1 MGLNGAF
8 VAQDPTG
15 PVSPSGTGA
24 FAWVPR
30 AVVVIALL
38 YLFLVGVSSLEAGI
52 KALGADFQTGLLER
66 VDHPV
71 AGLFAG
77 ILATVLVQSSSVSTS
92 TIVGLVGAGTLTVDA
107 AVPMIMGANIGT
119 TVTSTLAS
127 LGHVRRGDEFRRAFA
142 AATVH
147 DIFNVIAVAIFLP
160 IQLSTHFLSDTAE
173 KLADVLG
180 SSGVEGG
187 KTDSPVKKFVKEP
200 VSWAK
205 DFFES
210 FTDSDQVL
218 GGLLIVF
225 GLVLIFFAL
234 TFITKSMRLLIA
246 ERVERAM
253 NSLISRGG
261 GVPGLAMGLVMTVA
275 VQSSSITTSILVP
288 MVGSGV
294 LTLRNAF
301 PVTLG
306 ANLGTTVTAL
316 LASLAVDLRAGLVVA
331 LTHTIFNL
339 FGILTIYPVPAV
351 RAVPIRLAERLA
363 QTASKNYLL
372 VGAYVVGLF
381 LVVPMIG
388 LVLFG

>member
-1 MGLNGAF
+1 MIG
-8 VAQDPTG
+8 
-15 PVSPSGTGA
+15 
-24 FAWVPR
+24 
-30 AVVVIALL
+30 LL

-52 KALGADFQTGLLER
+52 KALGADFQVGLLER
-66 VDHPV
+66 VDHPL

-77 ILATVLVQSSSVSTS
+77 ILATVLVQSSSVSTA

-147 DIFNVIAVAIFLP
+147 DIFNVMAVIVFLP
-160 IQLSTHFLSDTAE
+160 IQLRTGFLSRAAE
-173 KLADVLG
+173 EIADLLG
-180 SSGVEGG
+180 GSGVRGG
-187 KTDSPVKKFVKEP
+187 KPNSPIKQMVKEP

-205 DFFES
+205 HAFES
-210 FTDSDQVL
+210 ITDSDQLL
-218 GGLLIVF
+218 GFLLIAF
-225 GLVLIFFAL
+225 GLVLIFGAL
-234 TFITKSMRLLIA
+234 AVITKSMRLLIA
-246 ERVERAM
+246 GRIELAM

-261 GVPGLAMGLVMTVA
+261 GLPGMVAGLVMTVA

-288 MVGSGV
+288 MVGAGV

-331 LTHTIFNL
+331 LTHSLFNL
-339 FGILTIYPVPAV
+339 FAILTVYPVPAV
-351 RAVPIRLAERLA
+351 RRIPVWLAEWLAERA
-363 QTASKNYLL
+363 AKNYLL
-372 VGAYVVGLF
+372 VGAYVVGVF
-381 LVVPMIG
+381 LLVPMIG
-388 LVLFG
+388 IVLFG

>member
-1 MGLNGAF
+1 LSGVF
-8 VAQDPTG
+8 VAQQ
-15 PVSPSGTGA
+15 PSDRSIPPGADA
-24 FAWVPR
+24 FAWIPR
-30 AVVVIALL
+30 AVIVIALL
-38 YLFLVGVSSLEAGI
+38 YLFLVGISSLEAGI
-52 KALGADFQTGLLER
+52 KALGADFQSGLLDR

-147 DIFNVIAVAIFLP
+147 DIFNVIAVLIFLP
-160 IQLSTHFLSDTAE
+160 IQLGTGFLSRIAE
-173 KLADVLG
+173 SIADLLDG
-180 SSGVEGG
+180 GVRGG
-187 KTDSPVKKFVKEP
+187 KTDSPIKKLVKEP

-205 DFFES
+205 EALDS
-210 FTDSDQVL
+210 ITDSDQVL
-218 GGLLIVF
+218 GVLLIVF
-225 GLVLIFFAL
+225 GLALIFLAL
-234 TFITKSMRLLIA
+234 AFITKSMRLLIA

-253 NSLISRGG
+253 NSLIARGG
-261 GVPGLAMGLVMTVA
+261 GIPGLVVGLVMTVA

-288 MVGSGV
+288 MVGAGV

-301 PVTLG
+301 TVTLG

-316 LASLAVDLRAGLVVA
+316 IASLAVDLRAGLVVA

-339 FGILTIYPVPAV
+339 FGIAVIYPVPAI
-351 RAVPIRLAERLA
+351 RGIPIRLAEGLA
-363 QTASKNYLL
+363 RSASKNYLL

-381 LVVPMIG
+381 LVVPMVG

>member
-1 MGLNGAF
+1 MI
-8 VAQDPTG
+8 
-15 PVSPSGTGA
+15 
-24 FAWVPR
+24 
-30 AVVVIALL
+30 VISLL

-66 VDHPV
+66 VDHPL

-92 TIVGLVGAGTLTVDA
+92 TIVGLVGAGTLTIDA

-119 TVTSTLAS
+119 TVTSTVAS

-160 IQLSTHFLSDTAE
+160 IQLSTSFLSDTAE
-173 KLADVLG
+173 KLADALG
-180 SSGVEGG
+180 ASGVEGG
-187 KTDSPVKKFVKEP
+187 KTDSPIKAFVKEP

-205 DFFES
+205 DAFGS
-210 FTDSDQVL
+210 LTDSDEVL
-218 GGLLIVF
+218 GSLLIVF
-225 GLVLIFFAL
+225 GLVLIFSTLA
-234 TFITKSMRLLIA
+234 FITKSMRLLIA

-306 ANLGTTVTAL
+306 ANLGTTITAL

-331 LTHTIFNL
+331 LTHSLFNL

-351 RAVPIRLAERLA
+351 RAIPVRLAERLA
-363 QTASKNYLL
+363 ETASKNYLL
-372 VGAYVVGLF
+372 VGAYVVGIF

>member
-1 MGLNGAF
+1 MTNKPA
-8 VAQDPTG
+8 ARSTQ
-15 PVSPSGTGA
+15 TGA
-24 FAWVPR
+24 HALAWIPR
-30 AVVVIALL
+30 AVIVIALL

-52 KALGADFQTGLLER
+52 NALGAGFQDGLLER
-66 VDHPV
+66 VDHPL

-77 ILATVLVQSSSVSTS
+77 ILATVLVQSSSVSTA

-147 DIFNVIAVAIFLP
+147 DIFNVIAVLIFLP
-160 IQLSTHFLSDTAE
+160 IQLGTGFLSNTAE
-173 KLADVLG
+173 EIANLLG
-180 SSGVEGG
+180 GGGVGRG
-187 KTDSPVKKFVKEP
+187 KTDSPIKKLVKEP

-205 DFFES
+205 DAFDS
-210 FTDSDQVL
+210 ITDSDRLL
-218 GGLLIVF
+218 GVLLIVF
-225 GLVLIFFAL
+225 GLLLIFLAL
-234 TFITKSMRLLIA
+234 AFITQSMRLLIA

-261 GVPGLAMGLVMTVA
+261 GVPGLLVGLLMTIA

-288 MVGSGV
+288 MVGAGV

-331 LTHTIFNL
+331 LSHTLFNL
-339 FGILTIYPVPAV
+339 FGILAIYPVPAI
-351 RAVPIRLAERLA
+351 RRIPIRLAERLA
-363 QTASKNYLL
+363 QSASQNYLL
-372 VGAYVVGLF
+372 VGAYVVGVF
-381 LVVPMIG
+381 MVVPMIG

>member
-1 MGLNGAF
+1 MIG
-8 VAQDPTG
+8 
-15 PVSPSGTGA
+15 
-24 FAWVPR
+24 
-30 AVVVIALL
+30 LL

-52 KALGADFQTGLLER
+52 KALGADFQEGLLER
-66 VDHPV
+66 VDHPL

-119 TVTSTLAS
+119 TVTSTIAS

-147 DIFNVIAVAIFLP
+147 DIFNVLAVMVFLP
-160 IQLSTHFLSDTAE
+160 IQLSTHFLSNIAE
-173 KLADVLG
+173 DIAEMLVG
-180 SSGVEGG
+180 SGVRGG
-187 KTDSPVKKFVKEP
+187 KPNSPIKQAVKEP

-205 DFFES
+205 DFFGS
-210 FTDSDQVL
+210 ITDSD
-218 GGLLIVF
+218 GLLGFLLIAF
-225 GLVLIFFAL
+225 GLVLIFVAL
-234 TFITKSMRLLIA
+234 AFITKSMRLLIA
-246 ERVERAM
+246 ERIERAM
-253 NSLISRGG
+253 NKLISRGG
-261 GVPGLAMGLVMTVA
+261 GVPGLIAGLVMTVA

-288 MVGSGV
+288 MVGAGV

-331 LTHTIFNL
+331 LTHTLFNL
-339 FGILTIYPVPAV
+339 FGIMTVYPIPAV
-351 RAVPIRLAERLA
+351 RRIPVRMAETLAA
-363 QTASKNYLL
+363 QAAENYLL
-372 VGAYVVGLF
+372 VGAYVVGVF
-381 LVVPMIG
+381 LLVPMIG
-388 LVLFG
+388 IVVFG

>member
-1 MGLNGAF
+1 MNQQPGG
-8 VAQDPTG
+8 QDTSAAEHPL
-15 PVSPSGTGA
+15 VWLS
-24 FAWVPR
+24 R
-30 AVVVIALL
+30 AVAVIALL

-52 KALGADFQTGLLER
+52 KALGADFQEGLLAR
-66 VDHPV
+66 VDHPL

-77 ILATVLVQSSSVSTS
+77 ILATVLVQSSSVSTA

-147 DIFNVIAVAIFLP
+147 DIFNVIAVSVLLP
-160 IQLSTHFLSDTAE
+160 LQLATGFLSKAAE
-173 KLADVLG
+173 EIADLLG
-180 SSGVEGG
+180 SSGVSGG
-187 KTDSPVKKFVKEP
+187 QTDSPFKKLVKEP

-205 DFFES
+205 DAFS
-210 FTDSDQVL
+210 ALTDSDEVL

-225 GLVLIFFAL
+225 GLVLIFVAL
-234 TFITKSMRLLIA
+234 TFITRSMRLLIA

-261 GVPGLAMGLVMTVA
+261 GIPGLLVGLVMTVA

-331 LTHTIFNL
+331 LTHTLFNMV
-339 FGILTIYPVPAV
+339 GILIIYPVPAI
-351 RAVPIRLAERLA
+351 RGIPIRLSEGLA
-363 QTASKNYLL
+363 RRAADQHLL
-372 VGAYVVGLF
+372 VAAYVVGMF
-381 LVVPMIG
+381 LVVPTIG

>member
-1 MGLNGAF
+1 VTQPAAGPPT
-8 VAQDPTG
+8 PTG
-15 PVSPSGTGA
+15 AQA
-24 FAWVPR
+24 FAWIPR
-30 AVVVIALL
+30 AVIVIALL

-52 KALGADFQTGLLER
+52 KALGADFQEGLLER

-147 DIFNVIAVAIFLP
+147 DIFNVIAVLIFLP
-160 IQLSTHFLSDTAE
+160 IQLGTGFLSDTAE
-173 KLADVLG
+173 KLADFLAG
-180 SSGVEGG
+180 SGVEGG
-187 KTDSPVKKFVKEP
+187 KADSPVKTFVKEP
-200 VSWAK
+200 VSWAE
-205 DFFES
+205 DVFS
-210 FTDSDQVL
+210 SVTDSDRVL
-218 GGLLIVF
+218 GGLLMVF
-225 GLVLIFFAL
+225 GLALIFLAL

-246 ERVERAM
+246 DRVERAM
-253 NSLISRGG
+253 NSLISRGA
-261 GVPGLAMGLVMTVA
+261 GVPGLAVGLVMTVA

-288 MVGSGV
+288 MVGAGV

-331 LTHTIFNL
+331 LTHSLFNL
-339 FGILTIYPVPAV
+339 FGILVIYPIPAV
-351 RAVPIRLAERLA
+351 RQIPVQLAERLA
-363 QTASKNYLL
+363 RTASRNYLL
-372 VGAYVVGLF
+372 VGAYVVGSF
-381 LVVPMIG
+381 LVVPMVG

>member
-1 MGLNGAF
+1 MNAEAL
-8 VAQDPTG
+8 
-15 PVSPSGTGA
+15 
-24 FAWVPR
+24 AWIPR
-30 AVVVIALL
+30 ALLVIGLL

-52 KALGADFQTGLLER
+52 KALGADFQEGLLER
-66 VDHPV
+66 VNHPM

-77 ILATVLVQSSSVSTS
+77 ILATVLVQSSSVSTA

-147 DIFNVIAVAIFLP
+147 DIFNVLAVIVFLP
-160 IQLSTHFLSDTAE
+160 IQLSTGFLSRAAE
-173 KLADVLG
+173 EIAELIG
-180 SSGVEGG
+180 GSGVQGG
-187 KTDSPVKKFVKEP
+187 KPNSPIKQMVKEP

-205 DFFES
+205 DTFGAL
-210 FTDSDQVL
+210 TDSDQL
-218 GGLLIVF
+218 IGFLLIAF
-225 GLVLIFFAL
+225 GLVLIFAAL
-234 TFITKSMRLLIA
+234 AFITKSMRLLIA
-246 ERVERAM
+246 ERIERAM

-261 GVPGLAMGLVMTVA
+261 GLPGLVAGLVMTVA

-288 MVGSGV
+288 MVGAGV

-316 LASLAVDLRAGLVVA
+316 LASMAVDLRAGLVVA
-331 LTHTIFNL
+331 LTHTLFNL
-339 FGILTIYPVPAV
+339 SAILLVYPVPAI
-351 RAVPIRLAERLA
+351 RNIPIRLAEALA
-363 QTASKNYLL
+363 ERAAKNYLL
-372 VGAYVVGLF
+372 VAGYVVGVF
-381 LVVPMIG
+381 LLLPMIG
-388 LVLFG
+388 IVLFG